1 MISMTYLTL
10 EDFETLIKHALWDLT
25 SYELYLSNIR
35 NFGKNLTSFFFGGGA
50 NRAAC
55 DAFDAFGA
63 FDGVVFFLV
72 PAYT

>member
-1 MISMTYLTL
+1 MNNFYDLPITL
-10 EDFETLIKHALWDLT
+10 EDFKTLIKHVLCDLT
-25 SYELYLSNIR
+25 SYEQYLSNIR
-35 NFGKNLTSFFFGGGA
+35 NLGKNLTSFFLGGGA

-55 DAFDAFGA
+55 DA